1 VVDAAKS
8 GEGEHATVTHVLDG
22 VQCNAQLAVV
32 QHDGG
37 GAVRGSGVAA
47 ATAVRRHVAGVRAE
61 WSSQA

>member
-8 GEGEHATVTHVLDG
+8 GGGEHAAVAHVLDG

-32 QHDGG
+32 G

-47 ATAVRRHVAGVRAE
+47 ATAVRRHGAGVRAE